1 MDYRKFLGKEERM
14 VFPYMGGSSVEGHG
28 RLLRVKERP
37 AARGWYLFRV
47 VGRNAWPVEAASA
60 PDEASAPVERG
71 HHYGGYLFTEGGRAD
86 EIELT
91 EGEPEVFA
99 PCKAYRWSG
108 NDLIFAGSEFESEA
122 EGQARQ
128 ALDELRPLRD
138 VRGVPATLRQA
149 YGFALLHRRARQ
161 LGTHVAPLEVRGRLA
176 AVAEM
181 GLTQANV
188 ELQRLLQERAL
199 RTLPI
204 RPSAAVAVAT
214 PVVTTPVA
222 VPAPPVLSEAQRER
236 QARRQREAD
245 ERVHDNHVRA
255 LAQNARPA
263 RQEQR
268 PTVHNAAGR
277 AEDALEAAG
286 ARTSS
291 TRLLDPQRLQVRYRF
306 MNQSF
311 ITVVHPITLQVLD
324 AGICLAGADRM
335 VTIDSLPSVIRE
347 AIDTHRLVITRRD

>member
-14 VFPYMGGSSVEGHG
+14 VFPYMGGSSIEGHG

-47 VGRNAWPVEAASA
+47 VGRNAWPVEATSA
-60 PDEASAPVERG
+60 PDEATAPLERG

-86 EIELT
+86 EIELS

-108 NDLIFAGSEFESEA
+108 NDLIFAGTEFESEA
-122 EGQARQ
+122 EGQART

-181 GLTQANV
+181 GLPQANV
-188 ELQRLLQERAL
+188 EIQRLMQERAL
-199 RTLPI
+199 RAPPA
-204 RPSAAVAVAT
+204 RPAAVVAVAT
-214 PVVTTPVA
+214 PVVTTPVV
-222 VPAPPVLSEAQRER
+222 VPAPPPLTDAQRER
-236 QARRQREAD
+236 QERRLRAAD
-245 ERVHDNHVRA
+245 ERVHDANVRT
-255 LAQNARPA
+255 LAQSARPA
-263 RQEQR
+263 NQVR
-268 PTVHNAAGR
+268 PTVQNAAER

-286 ARTSS
+286 ARMSS
-291 TRLLDPQRLQVRYRF
+291 ARLLDQQRLQVRYRF

-311 ITVVHPITLQVLD
+311 ITIVHPLTLQVLD